1 LPVLGIYTAPFGI
14 AGRKFEP
21 LVVGQWWCFGIGGS
35 WRVWFFAPSCR
46 DESHQASI
54 FAPYVVAT
62 AKRSKEVPLNAGRR
76 MGRHGF
82 AYILGRDVVPAMLPG
97 DFFQEVYGSWRWW
110 WWGWLLG
117 WHFGFLG
124 QPLLL
129 RMKMSTETGCTKQRW
144 SKFVF
149 VPV

>member
-1 LPVLGIYTAPFGI
+1 MSTAQLSI

-21 LVVGQWWCFGIGGS
+21 LVVGQWWCCGIGGS

-76 MGRHGF
+76 MGRHSF
-82 AYILGRDVVPAMLPG
+82 AYILGRDVVPAILPG
-97 DFFQEVYGSWRWW
+97 DFF
-110 WWGWLLG
+110 
-117 WHFGFLG
+117 
-124 QPLLL
+124 
-129 RMKMSTETGCTKQRW
+129 
-144 SKFVF
+144 
-149 VPV
+149 